1 MTDGFGVLNVFQG
14 LQIREKFT
22 DIEEIM
28 YENANI
34 WILQIQNRESRH
46 TCSITARLYR
56 PKEWRKES

>member
-1 MTDGFGVLNVFQG
+1 MVQVICRNSNDEVRVLMTDGFGVLNVFQG

-34 WILQIQNRESRH
+34 CIFAFPYYKYKMQ
-46 TCSITARLYR
+46 
-56 PKEWRKES
+56 

>member
-34 WILQIQNRESRH
+34 CIFAFPYYKYKMQ
-46 TCSITARLYR
+46 
-56 PKEWRKES
+56 